1 MTNTPDQNGK
11 NIPMQDAS
19 EPDRLSEPDRFS
31 EKVSFDLANA
41 GSASDIAKRSSVL
54 PLPGMI
60 AIGLYML
67 VLAATVTIGVVSGHV
82 PKLMLILAPFFV
94 TASFGLLRMFRWAW
108 ALTLAA
114 VFMLMTYN
122 LWIFFEQKQAPGAVQ
137 GVLNL
142 VFFLY
147 LVRVDVRSRLR

>member
-1 MTNTPDQNGK
+1 MNQEPQNELTAK
-11 NIPMQDAS
+11 VPLEPTDA
-19 EPDRLSEPDRFS
+19 LGA
-31 EKVSFDLANA
+31 KVS
-41 GSASDIAKRSSVL
+41 

-60 AIGLYML
+60 AIALYML
-67 VLAATVTIGVVSGHV
+67 VLAATVSFGVVGSHY
-82 PKLMLILAPFFV
+82 PRLLLILAPLFV

-108 ALTLAA
+108 ALTLSA
-114 VFMLMTYN
+114 VFLLMTYN

-147 LVRVDVRSRLR
+147 LVRAEVRSRLR

>member
-1 MTNTPDQNGK
+1 MSIEPK
-11 NIPMQDAS
+11 EMLQDA
-19 EPDRLSEPDRFS
+19 PD
-31 EKVSFDLANA
+31 A
-41 GSASDIAKRSSVL
+41 GGAGKPAI
-54 PLPGMI
+54 PLPGMV

-67 VLAATVTIGVVSGHV
+67 VLAAAVSFGVVSGHIPRLLLV
-82 PKLMLILAPFFV
+82 LVPFFV
-94 TASFGLLRMFRWAW
+94 VASFGLLRMFRWAW
-108 ALTLAA
+108 ALTLSA
-114 VFMLMTYN
+114 VFLLMTYN

>member
-1 MTNTPDQNGK
+1 MNNEPEPKGK
-11 NIPMQDAS
+11 S
-19 EPDRLSEPDRFS
+19 ELKSDDSAPDRLSAR
-31 EKVSFDLANA
+31 VSLDPANPADSTGA
-41 GSASDIAKRSSVL
+41 GAAGKTVF
-54 PLPGMI
+54 PLPGMV

-67 VLAATVTIGVVSGHV
+67 VLAATVSFGVVSGHI

-114 VFMLMTYN
+114 VFLLMTYN
-122 LWIFFEQKQAPGAVQ
+122 FWIFLEQKQAPGAVQ
-137 GVLNL
+137 GVLNM

>member
-1 MTNTPDQNGK
+1 MSDENEENAPEQH
-11 NIPMQDAS
+11 
-19 EPDRLSEPDRFS
+19 EPDRLSAR
-31 EKVSFDLANA
+31 VSFDPAQPTDA
-41 GSASDIAKRSSVL
+41 GASDTGKTVL

-67 VLAATVTIGVVSGHV
+67 VLAATVTFGVLSGHI
-82 PKLMLILAPFFV
+82 PKLLLILAPFFV

-122 LWIFFEQKQAPGAVQ
+122 LWIFLEQKQAPGAIQ
-137 GVLNL
+137 GILNL

>member
-1 MTNTPDQNGK
+1 MTDEYKPERKPNPNGAPSQN
-11 NIPMQDAS
+11 AA
-19 EPDRLSEPDRFS
+19 EPDRFS
-31 EKVSFDLANA
+31 ARVDLDPADA
-41 GSASDIAKRSSVL
+41 AKASNTTSVL

-67 VLAATVTIGVVSGHV
+67 VLAATVTFGVVGGHI

-114 VFMLMTYN
+114 VFLLMTYN
-122 LWIFFEQKQAPGAVQ
+122 LWIFFEHREAPGAVQ

-147 LVRVDVRSRLR
+147 LVRMDVRSRLR